1 MRRPRPSTR
10 APRGIFCFKPVSARM
25 QRLAIG
31 GGFESFGRDKIAEF
45 FVHFTDD
52 ALQVRFAAFAVA
64 AEEANLPRVHD
75 ARNVVALLQ
84 QKTTKRVDKNWQ
96 VNSRCRNMVTI

>member
-1 MRRPRPSTR
+1 M
-10 APRGIFCFKPVSARM
+10 
-25 QRLAIG
+25 
-31 GGFESFGRDKIAEF
+31 
-45 FVHFTDD
+45 HFTDD

-84 QKTTKRVDKNWQ
+84 QKTTKRVDKNCA
-96 VNSRCRNMVTI
+96 SELSMP

>member
-1 MRRPRPSTR
+1 
-10 APRGIFCFKPVSARM
+10 M

-96 VNSRCRNMVTI
+96 VNSRCRNIVTI